1 MTFSIYLSI
10 DSKTLKKTQP
20 FIADD
25 LSYVDCRVAFHGNTE
40 SKNLTV

>member
-1 MTFSIYLSI
+1 MLNKIFSWYDTFSIYLSI

-25 LSYVDCRVAFHGNTE
+25 
-40 SKNLTV
+40 